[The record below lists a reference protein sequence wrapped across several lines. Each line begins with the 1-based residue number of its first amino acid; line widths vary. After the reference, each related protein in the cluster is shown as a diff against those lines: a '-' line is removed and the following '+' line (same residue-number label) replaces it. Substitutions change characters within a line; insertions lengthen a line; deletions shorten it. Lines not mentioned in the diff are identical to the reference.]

1 MSKRRRR
8 YSGPTRPRR
17 SAGSLLPPLPAEPPP
32 HVVAFHDQL
41 DAAVRAGDLPDGQRW
56 HLDVRA
62 EFGAAL
68 AEVSPRLC
76 TAPDSLPCFG
86 ACS

>member
-8 YSGPTRPRR
+8 YAGPTRPRPP
-17 SAGSLLPPLPAEPPP
+17 ADLLPPLPADPPP

-62 EFGAAL
+62 EFGAAE
-68 AEVSPRLC
+68 AEVQPRLC
-76 TAPDSLPCFG
+76 SAPAAVPCFG
-86 ACS
+86 AC